1 MYRRDHLNSI
11 AMSSKK
17 FPSTPVPKDLV
28 ACTSSFSSLSM
39 RLSICLV
46 TLNLVVYLVALYLF
60 QPQTLTYGINGATSY
75 LIEALL
81 RSSPDFLLTFDPYG
95 YLPLFT
101 NLLFSPALFMPVQ
114 VWPIYINASTVLL
127 SFVFSHLILLR
138 SFRVIIESDGVRYI
152 VATLMAFVLIG
163 FETREAVNI
172 IVTAAIPLT
181 LFALWAI
188 NRPLKSVSLRINLL
202 LGLCFFLISFSKPI
216 LFSILPLLLV
226 AFVRARGQRPAIF
239 AAICGLAASFLTVG
253 GTARGNSQ
261 FSFETLIATGVYFSK
276 AVTSPLDFII
286 RRLASSEAYFFIII
300 ITSSLILFLGFLL
313 MARSLSFDLSKK
325 ISTIGL
331 LGVIVLNIF
340 GLAYSQPDFFS
351 VENAQEIVLYP
362 HRQTFPLFISLTL
375 IGGMLLSNYL
385 KNHTLRSTATL
396 IFLPAII
403 GVQLTPLTAEQSPLG
418 SNPARNLLYDTN
430 WSIFAP
436 DFVNRKISCLPA
448 TPVGNFIGSECAL
461 ETIVIQELTGRT
473 QMIKTSSNS
482 EFLIFG
488 FDIIE
493 APKVNCK
500 AHTSEVRSR
509 LWITWSASNSR
520 IISNCKEVEI
530 QFVAATAN
538 SSGGTIT
545 VLKRK

>member
-1 MYRRDHLNSI
+1 
-11 AMSSKK
+11 
-17 FPSTPVPKDLV
+17 
-28 ACTSSFSSLSM
+28 
-39 RLSICLV
+39 
-46 TLNLVVYLVALYLF
+46 
-60 QPQTLTYGINGATSY
+60 
-75 LIEALL
+75 
-81 RSSPDFLLTFDPYG
+81 
-95 YLPLFT
+95 
-101 NLLFSPALFMPVQ
+101 
-114 VWPIYINASTVLL
+114 
-127 SFVFSHLILLR
+127 
-138 SFRVIIESDGVRYI
+138 
-152 VATLMAFVLIG
+152 
-163 FETREAVNI
+163 
-172 IVTAAIPLT
+172 
-181 LFALWAI
+181 
-188 NRPLKSVSLRINLL
+188 
-202 LGLCFFLISFSKPI
+202 
-216 LFSILPLLLV
+216 
-226 AFVRARGQRPAIF
+226 
-239 AAICGLAASFLTVG
+239 
-253 GTARGNSQ
+253 
-261 FSFETLIATGVYFSK
+261 
-276 AVTSPLDFII
+276 
-286 RRLASSEAYFFIII
+286 
-300 ITSSLILFLGFLL
+300 
-313 MARSLSFDLSKK
+313 
-325 ISTIGL
+325 
-331 LGVIVLNIF
+331 
-340 GLAYSQPDFFS
+340 
-351 VENAQEIVLYP
+351 
-362 HRQTFPLFISLTL
+362 
-375 IGGMLLSNYL
+375 MLLSNYL